1 MVLWTLPIN
10 IHKYLLF
17 SVGGL
22 ISSCITT
29 LLSLSEP
36 GTPYTL
42 MYMYTQW
49 LDLRGNSFRNSVSK
63 AVSLSEKMYIYIRM
77 ILHNSIT
84 QDTSVLITNI
94 LQINPINTFI
104 ITIISIL
111 SSFSGYWFVLY
122 QPLSPPSQNNMPF
135 LQQNLALY
143 TKCSIRQYFIDPEPN
158 FLRGALLSKSLMYSL
173 IIFKI
178 LKILKT

>member
-1 MVLWTLPIN
+1 MV
-10 IHKYLLF
+10 
-17 SVGGL
+17 
-22 ISSCITT
+22 SSRITT
-29 LLSLSEP
+29 LLSFSKP

-49 LDLRGNSFRNSVSK
+49 LDLRRNSFRNSVSK

-94 LQINPINTFI
+94 LQINPVNTFI
-104 ITIISIL
+104 MTIISIL
-111 SSFSGYWFVLY
+111 SSFSGNWSVLY
-122 QPLSPPSQNNMPF
+122 QPLSPLSQNKMPL

-143 TKCSIRQYFIDPEPN
+143 TKCSNRQHFLGPEPS
-158 FLRGALLSKSLMYSL
+158 FLRGALLPKSLMFSS

-178 LKILKT
+178 LNILKT